1 LQGRKIP
8 AEITAFNICFEIL
21 ERAYQKFDEKIKV
34 ETYALLKKMF
44 LKETFL
50 RMAVF
55 RCNNFLVQRK
65 MLQYLK
71 LSKGAHILLNLFP

>member
-1 LQGRKIP
+1 
-8 AEITAFNICFEIL
+8 
-21 ERAYQKFDEKIKV
+21 
-34 ETYALLKKMF
+34 MF
-44 LKETFL
+44 LKEAFL